1 MLGRRLYRQPS
12 GIKIAQTEGGVM
24 LSPKEKVQIRTV
36 LEDEQRRLVKKSEN
50 ALSYAMNH
58 ERNIG
63 RDSIDESME
72 EEIFSTEMRL
82 HDREKFLLG
91 KINKQLTRLDGGA
104 IDVCEEC
111 GEIISFRRLLAR
123 PVTTLCIDCKEQSER
138 EEAAIAQAGRGGFDA
153 EEGGSGS
160 GGEEPASEPE
170 RGGGLSGIGAMDE

>member
-1 MLGRRLYRQPS
+1 
-12 GIKIAQTEGGVM
+12 M

-72 EEIFSTEMRL
+72 EELFSTEMRL
-82 HDREKFLLG
+82 HDREKFLL
-91 KINKQLTRLDGGA
+91 NKVSKQIARLEA
-104 IDVCEEC
+104 NEIDVCEEC
-111 GEIISFRRLLAR
+111 GESISFRRLMAR

-138 EEAAIAQAGRGGFDA
+138 EEAAAVQTGRGGLGDA
-153 EEGGSGS
+153 ELAGADGDKA
-160 GGEEPASEPE
+160 PA
-170 RGGGLSGIGAMDE
+170 GLED